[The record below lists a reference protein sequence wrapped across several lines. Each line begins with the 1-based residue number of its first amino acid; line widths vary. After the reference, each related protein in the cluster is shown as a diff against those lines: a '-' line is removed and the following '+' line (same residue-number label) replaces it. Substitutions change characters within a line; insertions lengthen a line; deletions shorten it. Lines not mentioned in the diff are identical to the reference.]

1 MSATAREID
10 VYLVYYFTPFRPVLS
25 IGFEGKLKIQIP
37 ARRRRDC
44 GGLANQNS
52 KLEIIKD
59 AELFFSA

>member
-37 ARRRRDC
+37 ARPAKR
-44 GGLANQNS
+44 GPPAAGLWRTGKS
-52 KLEIIKD
+52 KFKIGNWK
-59 AELFFSA
+59 